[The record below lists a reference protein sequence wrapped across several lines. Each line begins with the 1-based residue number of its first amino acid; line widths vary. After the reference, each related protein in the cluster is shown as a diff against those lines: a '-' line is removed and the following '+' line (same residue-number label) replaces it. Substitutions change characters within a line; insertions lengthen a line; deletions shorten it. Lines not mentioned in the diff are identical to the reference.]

1 LTLHN
6 ESFIGKSKTE
16 VLYGI
21 ESSLD
26 VGVKFMQKANSIDV
40 AADKKGPAILI
51 EHDIYKKNL
60 IDAQN
65 RGAKIRYLVDITKE
79 NLNYCKEMLK
89 IANEI
94 RHFEGFKGGLA
105 VSDREYMGTPSLT
118 EKQHSVFLIYSNEKE
133 IVEQQQ
139 IIFNTLWEKAI
150 PAKQRIKEIETGIK
164 REFIETIKEPFE
176 IQKLF
181 FKLLESAEEEI
192 LLLLSTS
199 NTFYKL
205 EKLGLI
211 SLLYIIVKSSLSI
224 HIMTSIDSTINNK
237 IIKLNND
244 FGNKMIFCPLKK
256 SDDQPN
262 IICLIV
268 DSSLSLVI
276 DIKYDSQENF
286 EDSIGLAT
294 YSNVDSIVDTYIS
307 LFERSRIQTELL

>member
-1 LTLHN
+1 MHK
-6 ESFIGKSKTE
+6 ESFIDKSKTE

-26 VGVKFMQKANSIDV
+26 VGVKFMQKANTIDV

-51 EHDIYKKNL
+51 EYDIYKKNL

-65 RGAKIRYLVDITKE
+65 RGTKIRYLVDITKE

-105 VSDREYMGTPSLT
+105 VSDIEYMGTPSLT

-224 HIMTSIDSTINNK
+224 HIMTAIDSTINNK
-237 IIKLNND
+237 II
-244 FGNKMIFCPLKK
+244 
-256 SDDQPN
+256 
-262 IICLIV
+262 
-268 DSSLSLVI
+268 
-276 DIKYDSQENF
+276 
-286 EDSIGLAT
+286 
-294 YSNVDSIVDTYIS
+294 
-307 LFERSRIQTELL
+307 

>member
-1 LTLHN
+1 MPN
-6 ESFIGKSKTE
+6 ESFIDKSKTE

-26 VGVKFMQKANSIDV
+26 IGIKFMQKANTIDV

-51 EHDIYKKNL
+51 EYDVYKKNL
-60 IDAQN
+60 IDARN
-65 RGAKIRYLVDITKE
+65 RGAKMRYLVDITQE

-105 VSDREYMGTPSLT
+105 VSDVEYMGTPSLT

-133 IVEQQQ
+133 IVDQQQ

-164 REFIETIKEPFE
+164 REFIETIREPFE

-181 FKLLESAEEEI
+181 FKLLKSAEEEI

-211 SLLYIIVKSSLSI
+211 SLLHIIAKPSLNI
-224 HIMTSIDSTINNK
+224 QILTSIDSTINNK
-237 IIKLNND
+237 IINLNNAFD
-244 FGNKMIFCPLKK
+244 NKSIFYPLKK
-256 SDDQPN
+256 SDNPQPN
-262 IICLIV
+262 IICLII
-268 DSSLSLVI
+268 DSSFSLVI
-276 DIKYDSQENF
+276 DIKDDSHENF
-286 EDSIGLAT
+286 EDSIGLCT
-294 YSNVDSIVDTYIS
+294 YSNVDSIVDTYVS

>member
-1 LTLHN
+1 
-6 ESFIGKSKTE
+6 
-16 VLYGI
+16 
-21 ESSLD
+21 
-26 VGVKFMQKANSIDV
+26 M
-40 AADKKGPAILI
+40 
-51 EHDIYKKNL
+51 
-60 IDAQN
+60 
-65 RGAKIRYLVDITKE
+65 
-79 NLNYCKEMLK
+79 
-89 IANEI
+89 
-94 RHFEGFKGGLA
+94 
-105 VSDREYMGTPSLT
+105 
-118 EKQHSVFLIYSNEKE
+118 
-133 IVEQQQ
+133 
-139 IIFNTLWEKAI
+139 
-150 PAKQRIKEIETGIK
+150 
-164 REFIETIKEPFE
+164 
-176 IQKLF
+176 
-181 FKLLESAEEEI
+181 
-192 LLLLSTS
+192 LLLSTS

-286 EDSIGLAT
+286 KDSIGLAET

>member
-1 LTLHN
+1 
-6 ESFIGKSKTE
+6 
-16 VLYGI
+16 
-21 ESSLD
+21 
-26 VGVKFMQKANSIDV
+26 MQKANSIDV

-94 RHFEGFKGGLA
+94 RHFEGFKGGLT
-105 VSDREYMGTPSLT
+105 VSDIEYMGTPSLT
-118 EKQHSVFLIYSNEKE
+118 EKQHSEFLIYSNEKE

-286 EDSIGLAT
+286 EDSIGLV
-294 YSNVDSIVDTYIS
+294 YV
-307 LFERSRIQTELL
+307 F